1 MTATFPPRLRA
12 DATAPSWET
21 TGCSL
26 DPVPPGI
33 APDRAAHLA
42 RGYRALAD
50 PTRLLLLATLAAHDG
65 GTACVCDLSVPLD
78 LSQPTISHHL
88 KVLRDAGLVTSERRG
103 TWVHYHL
110 EREALAELMPLDALT
125 PTR

>member
-1 MTATFPPRLRA
+1 MVAPPRQ
-12 DATAPSWET
+12 TA
-21 TGCSL
+21 GCSP
-26 DPVPPGI
+26 DPVRPGI
-33 APDRAAHLA
+33 TPDRAARLA

-88 KVLRDAGLVTSERRG
+88 KVLREAGLVTSERRG
-103 TWVHYHL
+103 TWVHYRL

>member
-1 MTATFPPRLRA
+1 MTATLPPRLRA
-12 DATAPSWET
+12 NATAPPRET
-21 TGCSL
+21 TGCSP

-33 APDRAAHLA
+33 APDRAARLA

-88 KVLRDAGLVTSERRG
+88 KVLREAGLVTSERRG

-110 EREALAELMPLDALT
+110 ESEALAELMPLDALA

>member
-1 MTATFPPRLRA
+1 MTAALPPRLQV
-12 DATAPSWET
+12 DS
-21 TGCSL
+21 CSP

-103 TWVHYHL
+103 PWVHYHL
-110 EREALAELMPLDALT
+110 EREALAELMPLDALA